1 MSQAEAALPPPAL
14 RVADL
19 TVSRGERLLFE
30 GLSFAVAA
38 GQALL
43 VRGPNG
49 AGKSSLLLALAGILR
64 ADRGSIG
71 FGSDEPQQLIHF
83 LGHQSAV
90 KPRLTLSENLGFWAV
105 LYGAAGVK
113 PGAAL
118 ETVGLGGLGGIEAGH
133 LSAGQTRRLAL
144 ARLLVS
150 RRPVWLLDEP
160 LAALDASG
168 EALVAGL
175 IDAHCSQGGIAVA
188 ATHQDIG
195 LAGPSETLL
204 LGGAA

>member
-1 MSQAEAALPPPAL
+1 MSASDAPQPLL
-14 RVADL
+14 LQVDDL
-19 TVSRGERLLFE
+19 MVRRGERLLFE
-30 GLSFAVAA
+30 GLSFAAGA

-64 ADRGSIG
+64 ADRGTIR
-71 FGSDEPQQLIHF
+71 FGSDEPQRLIHF

-105 LYGAAGVK
+105 LYGEAGVK
-113 PGAAL
+113 PEAAL
-118 ETVGLGGLGGIEAGH
+118 EAVGLASLGGIEAGH

-150 RRPVWLLDEP
+150 KRPVWLLDEP

-175 IDAHCSQGGIAVA
+175 IDAHCAEGGIAVA

-195 LAGPSETLL
+195 LAKPAETLL
-204 LGGAA
+204 LGSAA

>member
-1 MSQAEAALPPPAL
+1 MTGPDAPQPPML
-14 RVADL
+14 QVDDL
-19 TVSRGERLLFE
+19 TVSRGERLLFA
-30 GLSFAVAA
+30 GLSFAVRA
-38 GQALL
+38 GTALL

-64 ADRGSIG
+64 PDRGTIG
-71 FGSDEPQQLIHF
+71 FGTDEPQRLIHF

-90 KPRLTLSENLGFWAV
+90 KPRLTLSENLGFWGV
-105 LYGAAGVK
+105 LYGEAGVK
-113 PGAAL
+113 PEAAL
-118 ETVGLGGLGGIEAGH
+118 EAVGLAGLGDIEAGH

-150 RRPVWLLDEP
+150 RRTVWLLDEP

-175 IDAHCSQGGIAVA
+175 IDAHCAQGGIALA

-195 LAGPSETLL
+195 LAGPSDTLN
-204 LGGAA
+204 LGSAV